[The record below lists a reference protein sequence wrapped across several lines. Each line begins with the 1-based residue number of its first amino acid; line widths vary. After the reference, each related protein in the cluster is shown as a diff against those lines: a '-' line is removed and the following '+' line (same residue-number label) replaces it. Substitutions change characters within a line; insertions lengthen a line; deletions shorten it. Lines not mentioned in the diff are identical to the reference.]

1 MSTTSATGMF
11 TPAVCISGISADDP
25 YDLITRC
32 LDTAVDG
39 QLRTLAH
46 LSAGSKL
53 DSHTYRF
60 PYEVVCRLAGRQ
72 QRGERFEIIPDTDT
86 DIASAPVDDMD
97 PRLCPCGKPLTGRAD
112 AKTCSPKC
120 RQQVSRS
127 NPERIA
133 QKRGSRSVTAMN
145 IPATPLS
152 HLITAN
158 RRADGSLTDT
168 FSDLPTPVLLARA
181 SRDSEEFNRRQAVRG
196 RV

>member
-1 MSTTSATGMF
+1 MRYAPTST
-11 TPAVCISGISADDP
+11 VSGISADDP
-25 YDLITRC
+25 SYLITRC
-32 LDTAVDG
+32 LDSAVDG

-46 LSAGSKL
+46 LSGGSKL
-53 DSHTYRF
+53 DSQTYRF
-60 PYEVVCRLAGRQ
+60 PYEVLCRLAGRQ
-72 QRGERFEIIPDTDT
+72 QRGERFEINPDIDADT
-86 DIASAPVDDMD
+86 ASAAVDGMA
-97 PRLCPCGKPLTGRAD
+97 PRSCPCGMPLTGRAD

-152 HLITAN
+152 HLVGPA
-158 RRADGSLTDT
+158 RRADGSLRDT
-168 FSDLPTPVLLARA
+168 FSDVPTPGLLARA

>member
-1 MSTTSATGMF
+1 MSTTSATAML
-11 TPAVCISGISADDP
+11 TPSACISGISADDP
-25 YDLITRC
+25 YALITRC
-32 LDTAVDG
+32 LDSALDG

-46 LSAGSKL
+46 LSGGSKL
-53 DSHTYRF
+53 DSQTYRF
-60 PYEVVCRLAGRQ
+60 PYEIICRLAGRQ
-72 QRGERFEIIPDTDT
+72 QRGERFEINPDTDT
-86 DIASAPVDDMD
+86 DPASTSVDGMAS
-97 PRLCPCGKPLTGRAD
+97 RLCPCGKLLTSRAD

-133 QKRGSRSVTAMN
+133 QKPGSRSVTAMN

-158 RRADGSLTDT
+158 RRADGSLRDT
-168 FSDLPTPVLLARA
+168 FSDLPTSVLLARA
-181 SRDSEEFNRRQAVRG
+181 SRDSEEFNRRQALRG